1 MAFKVLYGNEF
12 NEDLKADYKST
23 IKIGSYRF
31 SKKALYFPS
40 FPTGAKYIPISAI
53 DGAWV
58 RKSRLSI
65 TGCCAGQIPVF
76 ILHVRCGSDYSNN
89 LTFDNKAAANKALEL
104 LQEYIPNLI
113 EEPSENNQ

>member
-53 DGAWV
+53 DGA
-58 RKSRLSI
+58 
-65 TGCCAGQIPVF
+65 
-76 ILHVRCGSDYSNN
+76 
-89 LTFDNKAAANKALEL
+89 
-104 LQEYIPNLI
+104 
-113 EEPSENNQ
+113 

>member
-65 TGCCAGQIPVF
+65 KGCCAGQIPVF
-76 ILHVRCGSDYSNN
+76 ILHVRYGTDYSNN
-89 LTFDNKAAANKALEL
+89 LTFDKKSDANWALEL
-104 LQEYIPNLI
+104 LKEYVPNLI
-113 EEPSENNQ
+113 EEPKENN